1 MGHGSCLFL
10 PKKELVMNKLDLINT
25 LIIDTQQVKKE
36 AEAFQRLDSEEL
48 NHKPGPDQWGVLEC
62 IEHLNIAD
70 AHYIGQFDHKLE
82 DAPESTQSEFKSGW
96 LGNYFVK
103 MIKPKPDGTI
113 PSPMK
118 TLRKFVPQVNVQYD
132 TLSKFLEDQDKII
145 EALERSK
152 SLDLNKVKIT
162 SAIGP
167 IVTFRLGDAFRFLIG
182 HNQRHI
188 IQAKRVLEQ
197 MAVVR

>member
-1 MGHGSCLFL
+1 
-10 PKKELVMNKLDLINT
+10 MNKLDLINT
-25 LIIDTQQVKKE
+25 LIADTQQVKTE
-36 AEAFQRLDSEEL
+36 AQAFQTLSSEEL
-48 NHKPGPDQWGVLEC
+48 NYKPGPDQWSVLEC

-70 AHYIGQFDHKLE
+70 AHYIGQFDKKLE
-82 DAPESTQSEFKSGW
+82 NAEKSDQAEFRSSW

-118 TLRKFVPQVNVQYD
+118 TLRKFIPEINVQYD
-132 TLSKFLEDQDKII
+132 TLAKFLEDQDKII

-152 SLDLNKVKIT
+152 SLDLNKNKIT

-182 HNQRHI
+182 HNQRHM
-188 IQAKRVLEQ
+188 IQAQRVLEKF
-197 MAVVR
+197 AVVS